1 MSKEEF
7 IENLRRALSVSL
19 DHETVNKH
27 IVYYEEY
34 IMMEL
39 KNKKS
44 EEEILKLLG
53 DPRLLAKTIINTNQ
67 GNGRTVQSEY
77 NNQENEN
84 TDTYNDKQNKY
95 TKMKSKLIFWFILIL
110 ICVCLF
116 FVLKIAATLFFKFL
130 PFIIVGGVVLYLVK
144 LFQKNR

>member
-1 MSKEEF
+1 MNKEEF
-7 IENLRRALSVSL
+7 IENLRKALSVSL

-27 IVYYEEY
+27 IAYYEEY

-44 EEEILKLLG
+44 EEEILNLLG

-67 GNGRTVQSEY
+67 ENGRTVQSEY
-77 NNQENEN
+77 TNQENDN
-84 TDTYNDKQNKY
+84 SDTYYEKQNKY

-116 FVLKIAATLFFKFL
+116 FILKIAATLFFRFL
-130 PFIIVGGVVLYLVK
+130 PFIIVGGVVLYLIK
-144 LFQKNR
+144 LFQKK